1 VSTRTERPAGSRLR
15 RIARAAAEP
24 PQPPVAVEE
33 RCELCGEPIPPE
45 HRHLIDVDSR
55 ALLCA
60 CRACQILFD
69 RREAGGSH
77 YRLVPERR
85 RHVEDFELDDATWAE
100 LRIPVEMAFFFHS
113 TAAERVVAF
122 YPSPMGATESLL
134 ELDAWQQLERANPV
148 LESLEPDVE
157 ALLVNRARGARDHFV
172 VPVDDPYRLVGLIRT
187 EWRGLTG
194 GQEVWQEIERFFAE
208 LTERAE
214 TVSRQGEEDRWP
226 TSESASRT

>member
-1 VSTRTERPAGSRLR
+1 MNGSRLQQM
-15 RIARAAAEP
+15 ARAAGEP
-24 PQPPVAVEE
+24 PQPPAAVEE

-45 HRHLIDVDSR
+45 HRHLIDLESG

-77 YRLVPERR
+77 LRLVPERR
-85 RHVEDFELDDATWAE
+85 CRVEDFELDDAAWAE
-100 LRIPVEMAFFFHS
+100 LQIPVEMAFFFHS

-157 ALLVNRARGARDHFV
+157 ALLVNRARGARDCFV

-187 EWRGLTG
+187 QWRGLTG

-208 LTERAE
+208 LAERAE
-214 TVSRQGEEDRWP
+214 PVSRTRQEVTWQ
-226 TSESASRT
+226 TSGSASQT

>member
-1 VSTRTERPAGSRLR
+1 VTTRAERPAGSLLR
-15 RIARAAAEP
+15 RMARAAAEP

-45 HRHLIDVDSR
+45 HRHLIDVESR

-85 RHVEDFELDDATWAE
+85 RRVEDFELDDAAWAE

-122 YPSPMGATESLL
+122 YPSPLGATESLL

-157 ALLVNRARGARDHFV
+157 ALLVNRARGAREYFV

-226 TSESASRT
+226 TSGSASRT